1 VDCWKSRGGASETA
15 VLAAMLT
22 YDVLV
27 TIYLIYVGVGGE
39 MAGILL
45 WPAIALHTVLAILL
59 AYVWFNDQLPNFNQP
74 E

>member
-1 VDCWKSRGGASETA
+1 M
-15 VLAAMLT
+15 LAAMLT

-45 WPAIALHTVLAILL
+45 WPAIALHAVLAILL

>member
-1 VDCWKSRGGASETA
+1 
-15 VLAAMLT
+15 MLT